1 MSQQLEA
8 IKRSELLKRLVLDR
22 QSAEKVGHVSQLLLD
37 KQAQKVVGIV
47 CQSGL
52 MGKHKHILSW
62 EHIEAIGQDSVLV
75 HVPQTP
81 LLEIADSIEPP
92 INTEV
97 WTNTGNKAGK
107 LLEFF
112 FNPNTGS
119 VVSYL
124 FSASGL
130 QGLIDGVYFL
140 PPGAISS
147 VGSQRVIVL
156 EAAVQNPQKYTEG
169 LGRKLDQATVFL
181 HQDYQKTKNDL
192 EAMKQK
198 TQGFV
203 GQVKDVAQEMTEK
216 IQTKAD
222 EFKHSEEPSDAS
234 KTDNSEHQNL

>member
-1 MSQQLEA
+1 MSQQPEA
-8 IKRSELLKRLVLDR
+8 LKRSELLNRLVLDR
-22 QSAEKVGHVSQLLLD
+22 QTAEKVGQVSQLLLD
-37 KQAQKVVGIV
+37 QQAQKVVGMV

-52 MGKHKHILSW
+52 LGKQKHILSW

-81 LLEIADSIEPP
+81 LLEIAGSIEPP

-97 WTNTGNKAGK
+97 WTNAGNKAGK

-130 QGLIDGVYFL
+130 QGLMDGVYLL

-147 VGSQRVIVL
+147 VGTQRVIVL
-156 EAAVQNPQKYTEG
+156 EAAVKNPQKYTEG

-192 EAMKQK
+192 EVMKQK
-198 TQGFV
+198 TQGIV
-203 GQVKDVAQEMTEK
+203 GQIKDVTQGVTEK
-216 IQTKAD
+216 IQTKAA
-222 EFKHSEEPSDAS
+222 EFKESEENPDAS
-234 KTDNSEHQNL
+234 TTDNPEHPV